1 MGELKCDINWHGT
14 GRQVFYDPAT
24 YETIHANFPISF
36 SDDFL
41 GYSLQKYVANENTT
55 APWRTT
61 ETNLNTAIGVK
72 ADEINGVVNL
82 IVDSDDNA
90 EVAAL
95 YWGDQE
101 SLSIERGVI
110 FEARVAFSVLPT
122 TGTET
127 VQAVW
132 GLAGGHNTTPDTID
146 CNAWFRLE
154 SGAQTMLLWETDDNV
169 VNDDDNA
176 TSPNQILTA
185 GTMAVQGRIYMID
198 CTDTSAIR
206 FYVDGILVGVGDMRG
221 LTAAI
226 GNVQPYFC
234 VSKAKS
240 SANTGTGTMLID
252 YVKVWQ
258 DRS

>member
-1 MGELKCDINWHGT
+1 MGQLKCEYNWHNT
-14 GRQVFYDPAT
+14 GRQVFFDAAT
-24 YETIHANFPISF
+24 YETIHANYPISF
-36 SDDFL
+36 YDDFL
-41 GYSLQKYVANENTT
+41 GYSLQKYVVNENTT
-55 APWRTT
+55 SPWRTV
-61 ETNLNTAIGVK
+61 ETSLNAEIALK

-90 EVAAL
+90 EVAVL
-95 YWGDQE
+95 HWGDQE
-101 SLSIERGVI
+101 SLSIERGLI

-132 GLAGGHNTTPDTID
+132 GLAGAHNATLDTID

-154 SGAQTMLLWETDDNV
+154 SADQTMLLWETDDNIA
-169 VNDDDNA
+169 NDDDNA
-176 TSPNQILTA
+176 TTPNQILTA
-185 GTMAVQGRIYMID
+185 GTMAAQGRIYRID
-198 CTDTSAIR
+198 CTDINAIR
-206 FYVDGILVGVGDMRG
+206 FHVDGILVGVGDMGG
-221 LTAAI
+221 LTGAI
-226 GNVQPYFC
+226 GNVQPYFN

-258 DRS
+258 NRS

>member
-1 MGELKCDINWHGT
+1 MATKCDYNWHGT

-24 YETIHANFPISF
+24 FETLQANYPISF

-41 GYSLQKYVANENTT
+41 GYTLQKFVTSTNSKP
-55 APWRTT
+55 PWRTV
-61 ETNLNTAIGVK
+61 ETNLNTGIALK

-90 EVAAL
+90 EVACL
-95 YWGDQE
+95 HWGDQE

-110 FEARVAFSVLPT
+110 FEARIAFSVLPT

-132 GLAGGHNTTPDTID
+132 GLAGAHNTTPDTID

-154 SGAQTMLLWETDDNV
+154 SADKTKLLWEVDDNV
-169 VNDDDNA
+169 TNDDDNG
-176 TSPNQILTA
+176 TDILLTA
-185 GTMAVQGRIYMID
+185 GTMAAQGKIYMID
-198 CTDTSAIR
+198 CTDPRAVK
-206 FYVDGILVGVGDMRG
+206 FYVDGVLKGTGNMRG
-221 LTAAI
+221 LTGAV

-234 VSKAKS
+234 VSKARS
-240 SANTGTGTMLID
+240 STNTGTGTMLID

>member
-1 MGELKCDINWHGT
+1 MATKCDYSWHGT

-24 YETIHANFPISF
+24 YETLHANYPISF
-36 SDDFL
+36 YDDFL

-55 APWRTT
+55 SPWRTV
-61 ETNLNTAIGVK
+61 ETALNAEIALK

-90 EVAAL
+90 EVAVL
-95 YWGDQE
+95 HWGDQE

-132 GLAGGHNTTPDTID
+132 GLAGAHNTTPDTID

-154 SGAQTMLLWETDDNV
+154 SADQTMLLWETDDNI

-185 GTMAVQGRIYMID
+185 GTIAAQGRIYMID
-198 CTDTSAIR
+198 CTDPRAVR
-206 FYVDGILVGVGDMRG
+206 FYVDGVQVGTGDMGG
-221 LTAAI
+221 LTSAV
-226 GNVQPYFC
+226 GNVQPYFN

-240 SANTGTGTMLID
+240 STNTGTCTMLID